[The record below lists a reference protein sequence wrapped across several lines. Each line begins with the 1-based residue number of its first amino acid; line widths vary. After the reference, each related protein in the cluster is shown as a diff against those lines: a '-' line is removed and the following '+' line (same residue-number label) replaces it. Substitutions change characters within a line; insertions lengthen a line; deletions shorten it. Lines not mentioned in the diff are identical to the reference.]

1 MQQLQQQGQNQQ
13 HQIQQDNSQPIA
25 QHQHQTSGT
34 QQRSSYLQNQPQ
46 HHSNPQMP
54 GYQIH
59 SNQNHGPSQ
68 AQRIVTSSDT
78 INLPMQENIPQ
89 SKSGDFIPHS
99 QQSHGSRLI
108 NQEGSVSS
116 ATEHSRE
123 DSQNSGSMGT
133 LEGLS
138 IDDTGNDEQ
147 SDEICAVELRKLDKD
162 FENNLKRTKKVF
174 VNRMDNLQR
183 TQVQREARHQK
194 TLEQHQKDRA
204 AFEKRLQQEEI
215 EQNRRIE
222 QMQKEWDRRREEVR
236 LKESDQSY

>member
-1 MQQLQQQGQNQQ
+1 M
-13 HQIQQDNSQPIA
+13 
-25 QHQHQTSGT
+25 T
-34 QQRSSYLQNQPQ
+34 QKRSSFLQNQSQLQ
-46 HHSNPQMP
+46 HHSNPQMS

-59 SNQNHGPSQ
+59 SNQSHGPSK
-68 AQRIVTSSDT
+68 AQRIVASSDT
-78 INLPMQENIPQ
+78 INLSMQENISQ
-89 SKSGDFIPHS
+89 SRSIDFVPHS
-99 QQSHGSRLI
+99 QQSQNSRLI

-116 ATEHSRE
+116 TAEHSRE
-123 DSQNSGSMGT
+123 DSQNSESMGA

-147 SDEICAVELRKLDKD
+147 SDEICTAELRKLDKD

-183 TQVQREARHQK
+183 TQVQREAQHQK

-222 QMQKEWDRRREEVR
+222 QMQKEWDRRRDEVR
-236 LKESDQSY
+236 LKEQIN